1 MIRIFTYA
9 YATNEKYG
17 TSNYD
22 WGYHAMEKRGSIN
35 GQDKQL
41 GQNQSSST
49 FGFDTHIDRRETKET
64 RFLLILYLHLSSYIS
79 SLTCIGRCCHIHP
92 FFPRAIYSTNSFV
105 GQTLTIQRLMGL
117 LFKA

>member
-64 RFLLILYLHLSSYIS
+64 RFLLTIIPLIFVQSFYATSICFCALLNILHE
-79 SLTCIGRCCHIHP
+79 R
-92 FFPRAIYSTNSFV
+92 
-105 GQTLTIQRLMGL
+105 
-117 LFKA
+117 